1 MSGLK
6 DYSFGN
12 CETFSILDIRSY
24 NLLTTFLRCVCVRE
38 SLNTKRVRLSALY
51 VERCLIVTLNLNS
64 IRVDF

>member
-12 CETFSILDIRSY
+12 CETFSIFDIRSY

-64 IRVDF
+64 ISVDF